1 MLLMFLAA
9 FCQFYTLL
17 FQNRIHPPHKITG
30 LPGHAHCRETHH
42 SQKGAE
48 RMLAVV
54 KGGFVFYSMEVPLYS
69 HYAICLT

>member
-9 FCQFYTLL
+9 FCQFYILL
-17 FQNRIHPPHKITG
+17 FPNRIHPPHKITG
-30 LPGHAHCRETHH
+30 LPDHAHCRETHH

-48 RMLAVV
+48 RTLAMVQR
-54 KGGFVFYSMEVPLYS
+54 GFVFYSMEVPLYS